1 MSMEHI
7 TDQPIRLENFFSITP
22 DRSCGALASFVGIVR
37 NHDHGRPVRK
47 LFYDS
52 YASMADSMIG
62 RLAREAGNR
71 WNIHEIR
78 VLHRIGEIRVGEAAV
93 AIAVSSAHREEAF
106 AACRF
111 VIEEIKKRVPIWKK
125 EFYEDGVSAWVL
137 GCRS

>member
-1 MSMEHI
+1 MEHI
-7 TDQPIRLENFFSITP
+7 TDQPIHLENFFSITP
-22 DRSCGALASFVGIVR
+22 DWSCGALASFVGIVR

-93 AIAVSSAHREEAF
+93 AIAVSSSHREEAF
-106 AACRF
+106 TACRF
-111 VIEEIKKRVPIWKK
+111 MIEEIKNRVPIWKK